1 VTCLRR
7 GEIFKHEFV
16 ANLLLSLPVKK
27 FENRLIFGDVM
38 GKSMVSC
45 FFDKPLDK
53 SSWLL
58 ARILLSTYLTSCNKE
73 ILVHTCIQK

>member
-38 GKSMVSC
+38 GKSLVSC
-45 FFDKPLDK
+45 FLTNRSTNRAGFWHECFFSP
-53 SSWLL
+53 
-58 ARILLSTYLTSCNKE
+58 ILHRVIK
-73 ILVHTCIQK
+73 KF

>member
-1 VTCLRR
+1 MTCLRR

-38 GKSMVSC
+38 GKSLVSC
-45 FFDKPLDK
+45 FF
-53 SSWLL
+53 
-58 ARILLSTYLTSCNKE
+58 
-73 ILVHTCIQK
+73 